1 MEGEVFKGLKS
12 KFLVTFGF
20 SILLAI
26 TIMVIIFGLS
36 ISRYYY
42 SEIENFME
50 SELSIS
56 AGIYNKYFGRDSI
69 ESKADIIIENA
80 SLEQFADIQLLDK
93 KNQLISSTGTKFD
106 YTKNQFYDYK
116 MNGNVI
122 DYDTIGED
130 DYLVISVPLLDNH
143 NEFVGVIRAISIINV
158 LNKEVNGIVLN
169 AVLFGLG
176 IFSLSIAIGTLFAN
190 SIIDPIK
197 KLTIASKLIADGDLT
212 NRVYVNNTDEIGEL
226 AKTFNDMADE
236 IKKSER
242 LKTDFVSSISHELR
256 TPLTAIK
263 GWSETILYDGF
274 SNKKESE
281 EGINIIINETDRLS
295 KLVEELLDFS
305 RFQTNSM
312 VLNKEPVDL
321 NLLLKDVEKLLS
333 HRSNVYKYKVEFDYD
348 EDLKSIDCDYNRI
361 KQVIIN
367 IIDNSLKHGGDGCN
381 VKIYTS
387 KSPNSYKI
395 VFKDN
400 GVGISEN
407 ILKDIKKKF
416 FKGKTNTSGSG
427 LGLAIADEILK
438 LHDGQLII
446 SSEENL
452 GTTVVIE
459 LPK

>member
-1 MEGEVFKGLKS
+1 
-12 KFLVTFGF
+12 
-20 SILLAI
+20 
-26 TIMVIIFGLS
+26 MVIIFGLS
-36 ISRYYY
+36 VSRYFY

-56 AGIYNKYFGRDSI
+56 AGIYNKYFGRDTI

-80 SLEQFADIQLLDK
+80 NLEQFADIQLLDN
-93 KNQLISSTGTKFD
+93 KNQLILSTGTKFD

-116 MNGNVI
+116 KNGNVI
-122 DYDTIGED
+122 EYETISND
-130 DYLVISVPLLDNH
+130 DYLIISVPLFDKDND
-143 NEFVGVIRAISIINV
+143 FVGVIRAISVINV

-169 AVLFGLG
+169 AMLFGLG
-176 IFSLSIAIGTLFAN
+176 IFALSIAIGTLFAN

-197 KLTIASKLIADGDLT
+197 KLTIASKLIADGDLN

-226 AKTFNDMADE
+226 AETFNDMAEE

-274 SNKKESE
+274 KNKKESE
-281 EGINIIINETDRLS
+281 EGIHIIINETDRLS

-312 VLNKEPVDL
+312 VLNKEPFNL
-321 NLLLKDVEKLLS
+321 NSLLHDVEKLLS
-333 HRSNVYKYKVEFDYD
+333 HRSNVYKYKVEFEYD
-348 EDLKSIDCDYNRI
+348 EELESIECDYNRI

-367 IIDNSLKHGGDGCN
+367 IIDNSLKHGGEGCK
-381 VKIYTS
+381 VKIYTI
-387 KSPNSYKI
+387 KSESSYKI

-400 GVGISEN
+400 GVGISED

-438 LHDGQLII
+438 LHDGELVI